1 MQLKVKE
8 RGRMKEGKIPYDV
21 LGKLIDQYSYSKKS
35 MVIGPGIGV
44 DCSVFDIGKKFLV
57 ATCDP
62 VTFVSSGYYCLN
74 VNLND
79 ILSMGARPLFFMA
92 TIILPPDNEE
102 LESIMEEIYRG
113 CKRYRISFGGGHTE
127 INPIVN
133 RPMISGFMV
142 GICGKDELK
151 GSFNAKDGDRVL
163 ITKGIGIEGTAIIA
177 EKKRKEIELTFG
189 KAFLK
194 RALFYKKQLSVYK
207 EAMIAR
213 KSANG
218 MHDATE
224 GGVLNALYE
233 MCVASNVSMDIDDF
247 PLSTET
253 KELCNHFS
261 LNPLGLISSGT
272 LIITTKDESLKE
284 RIEKKGIRVYDIGVV
299 RKDRDEEGKGKGK
312 REVRY
317 RGKVL
322 KPFDRDEIIKI

>member
-1 MQLKVKE
+1 MQLKDK
-8 RGRMKEGKIPYDV
+8 RAREGKIPYDM
-21 LGKLIDQYSYSKKS
+21 LDKLIDQYSYGRKD
-35 MVIGPGIGV
+35 MLIGPSTGV
-44 DCSVFDIGKKFLV
+44 DCSVFDMGKKFLV

-62 VTFVSSGYYCLN
+62 VTFVSSGYYCIN

-79 ILSMGARPLFFMA
+79 ILSMGAKPLFFMV
-92 TIILPPDNEE
+92 TIILPPGNEE

-127 INPIVN
+127 ISSIVN

-142 GICGKDELK
+142 GICGKDELR
-151 GSFNAKDGDRVL
+151 GSFNAKNGDRVL
-163 ITKGIGIEGTAIIA
+163 ITKGMGIEGTAIIA
-177 EKKRKEIELTFG
+177 EKKREEIELTFG

-194 RALFYKKQLSVYK
+194 RALSYKKQLSVYR

-224 GGVLNALYE
+224 GGVLNALHE

-253 KELCNHFS
+253 KELCNHFA
-261 LNPLGLISSGT
+261 LNPMGLISSGT

-284 RIEKKGIRVYDIGVV
+284 RIEKKGIKVHDIGLV
-299 RKDRDEEGKGKGK
+299 RKDGK

-322 KPFDRDEIIKI
+322 KPFERDEIIRI